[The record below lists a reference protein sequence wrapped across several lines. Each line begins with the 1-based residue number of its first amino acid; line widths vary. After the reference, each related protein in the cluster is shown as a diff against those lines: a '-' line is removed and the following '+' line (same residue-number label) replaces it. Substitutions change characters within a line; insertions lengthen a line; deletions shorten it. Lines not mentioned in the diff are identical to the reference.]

1 MVRDIADTFQLLLP
15 PSSPSVPLRADPC
28 HFWSSFGQHVHQIP
42 SVMAKQPHNEKCLN
56 TSSVSQTLFKTKSPY
71 RTWVLFI
78 VLIGG
83 KINVLCISTVL
94 LKQDKNH
101 MNKSEAVVV
110 E

>member
-1 MVRDIADTFQLLLP
+1 MVSRLP
-15 PSSPSVPLRADPC
+15 PPPPPPPLSVPLLSDPC
-28 HFWSSFGQHVHQIP
+28 HFWSSLGQCVHQIP
-42 SVMAKQPHNEKCLN
+42 SVTAKPPHNEKCLHI
-56 TSSVSQTLFKTKSPY
+56 SLVSQTLFETKSPY
-71 RTWVLFI
+71 RTCVLFI

-101 MNKSEAVVV
+101 VNRSEAVAI